1 MNRVIQIK
9 EFSYLLKVNKN
20 KIVDDWLENELVK
33 DIFLTHQYVLTTE
46 QKKVFYDIYEFI
58 IGSMQWDLNV
68 SDVSIKS
75 RLLNILNKASFSTND
90 FFTLFASLKNFLM
103 LRSVS
108 RRTLSRAFIASIIL
122 LLI

>member
-46 QKKVFYDIYEFI
+46 QKKF
-58 IGSMQWDLNV
+58 SMISMN
-68 SDVSIKS
+68 
-75 RLLNILNKASFSTND
+75 LL
-90 FFTLFASLKNFLM
+90 
-103 LRSVS
+103 
-108 RRTLSRAFIASIIL
+108 
-122 LLI
+122 